1 MSAFNP
7 EVEICRNSSLLVI
20 GVGAQSAAVDWGVHG
35 PIEMGVN
42 VPAMDRFLD
51 TVLFEIA
58 AVPYTVSSTAIAN
71 NPGGGAVLHIV
82 GGQYSLWSA
91 GGNGVLGGS
100 DDVKSSADH
109 RFKSTFGDTI
119 NSVSLTPGT

>member
-1 MSAFNP
+1 M
-7 EVEICRNSSLLVI
+7 I

-71 NPGGGAVLHIV
+71 NPGGGAVFYIV
-82 GGQYSLWSA
+82 GGKYSQWSA